1 MEERFVVETN
11 ILYSF
16 FWKNSP
22 THRLLHL
29 AASKDV
35 NLVSPQFALNELNKH
50 REEILFASRIRPN
63 EFGELIKLLPLLVEF
78 VSESEYIEFLDE
90 AKSIFPEHLKD
101 VDFFALA
108 LKYDCVL
115 WSNEK
120 LHKRQSKVKVLNTD
134 ELRALLEK
142 PKDDSKPEDGSDSE
156 PE

>member
-22 THRLLHL
+22 THKLLHL
-29 AASKDV
+29 AAAKEVD
-35 NLVSPQFALNELNKH
+35 LLSPQFALKELEKH
-50 REEILFASRIRPN
+50 KEEILFASKIGAS
-63 EFGELIKLLPLLVEF
+63 EFSELLKLLPMLVDF
-78 VSESEYIEFLDE
+78 IRESEYVKFIGE
-90 AKSIFPEHLKD
+90 AKSLFPEHLKD

-108 LKYDCVL
+108 LKLDCAI

-134 ELRALLEK
+134 EFRKLLEK
-142 PKDDSKPEDGSDSE
+142 PSKESEPEANSDSE
-156 PE
+156 SK